1 MTEIDAPDI
10 EEGNIEEGKQVFC
23 FKRPDQEAKGRKNL
37 SGTLDASKVQDG
49 YSIH

>member
-1 MTEIDAPDI
+1 MTEIDAPD
-10 EEGNIEEGKQVFC
+10 IEEGKQVFC